1 MFRDDILDALGDLI
15 VDGEKAKE
23 VIDEFLSH
31 IFVDI
36 WHADDILLCAADND
50 IIVNEIEAEEILYNV
65 RDRYTPEYGITW
77 DYIGS
82 EIEDYIEDRKDEQY
96 VLRVGI
102 KESVSSLRVG
112 AKREV

>member
-23 VIDEFLSH
+23 VIDKLLSH
-31 IFVDI
+31 ILVDI

-50 IIVNEIEAEEILYNV
+50 IIVNETEAEEILDVIRNE
-65 RDRYTPEYGITW
+65 YTPEYGITW

-82 EIEDYIEDRKDEQY
+82 EIECYIENRKDEQY
-96 VLRVGI
+96 VLRIGI
-102 KESVSSLRVG
+102 KQPVSSLKIG
-112 AKREV
+112 AKNEV